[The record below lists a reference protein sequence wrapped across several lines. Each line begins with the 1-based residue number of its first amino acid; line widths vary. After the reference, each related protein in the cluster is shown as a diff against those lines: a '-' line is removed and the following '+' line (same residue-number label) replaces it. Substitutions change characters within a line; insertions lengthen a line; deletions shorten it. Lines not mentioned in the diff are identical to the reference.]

1 MGADAGGG
9 TNRSRATT
17 AKHRGNRHGRSE
29 EARQN
34 VLEAADD
41 LLVEVGYTRLTIEGI
56 AERAGVAK
64 QTIYRWWPSKNDI
77 LMDAFVQ
84 DAAEAL
90 VPSDTEDLR
99 RDLRTHARKVA
110 HFLTASD
117 AGAVFRALTAQAQH
131 DPALA
136 TRLRFE
142 HLGKQRGYDRLPFER
157 AVARGAL
164 APEADIDFAVD
175 QIMGPIYYRV
185 LVTGQDVSQE
195 FTDTLVDAVLD
206 RLTGA

>member
-1 MGADAGGG
+1 MGG
-9 TNRSRATT
+9 TAQ
-17 AKHRGNRHGRSE
+17 KHRGNRYGRSE
-29 EARQN
+29 EARQS

-41 LLVEVGYTRLTIEGI
+41 LLVEVGYARLTIEGI

-64 QTIYRWWPSKNDI
+64 QTIYRWWTSKNDI

-90 VPSDTEDLR
+90 IPSDTGDLR
-99 RDLRTHARKVA
+99 HDLRTHARNVA
-110 HFLTASD
+110 AFLTASD

-136 TRLRFE
+136 ARLQAE
-142 HLGKQRGYDRLPFER
+142 HLGKQRGHDRLPFER
-157 AVARGAL
+157 AHIRGDL
-164 APEADIDFAVD
+164 DPGVDIDLAVD

-185 LVTGQDVSQE
+185 LVTGEPVTRE
-195 FTDTLVDAVLD
+195 FTDTLVDAVLS
-206 RLTGA
+206 RG

>member
-1 MGADAGGG
+1 MSTAA
-9 TNRSRATT
+9 SR
-17 AKHRGNRHGRSE
+17 HRGNRHGRSE
-29 EARQN
+29 EARQS

-41 LLVEVGYTRLTIEGI
+41 LLVEVGYARLTIEGI

-90 VPSDTEDLR
+90 IPSDSADLR
-99 RDLRTHARKVA
+99 QDLRAHARNVA
-110 HFLTASD
+110 VFLTESD

-136 TRLRFE
+136 TRLRSE
-142 HLGKQRGYDRLPFER
+142 HLGKQRGYDRLSFER

-164 APEADIDFAVD
+164 DPGVDIDLAVD
-175 QIMGPIYYRV
+175 QIVGPIYYRV
-185 LVTGQDVSQE
+185 LVTGQATPPA
-195 FTDTLVDAVLD
+195 FTDALVDAVLAH
-206 RLTGA
+206 LPPPHTEA

>member
-1 MGADAGGG
+1 M
-9 TNRSRATT
+9 
-17 AKHRGNRHGRSE
+17 
-29 EARQN
+29 
-34 VLEAADD
+34 LEAADD
-41 LLVEVGYTRLTIEGI
+41 LLVEVGYARLTIEGI

-90 VPSDTEDLR
+90 IPSDSADLR
-99 RDLRTHARKVA
+99 QDLRAHARNVA
-110 HFLTASD
+110 VFLTESD

-136 TRLRFE
+136 TRLRSE

-164 APEADIDFAVD
+164 DPGVDIDLAVD
-175 QIMGPIYYRV
+175 QIVGPIYYRV
-185 LVTGQDVSQE
+185 LVTGKATPPAL
-195 FTDTLVDAVLD
+195 TDALVDAVLAH
-206 RLTGA
+206 LPPPHTEA